1 MVMEKEILDKYIKA
15 GEIARKLKEIARKE
29 TKDRKKALELAEK
42 IDRIIKNEGARPA
55 FPVNISLNDI
65 AAHYTPDINDPLEF
79 KEGDLVKI
87 DIGVQIDGYIAD
99 TAFTVCV
106 GKKSHPLIDCVSKT
120 LNRFLEEIKP
130 GKTISELSELVETNI
145 KKSGFNPIRN
155 LAGHGLDQY
164 VQHAEPSIPNGKCDI
179 QQKIKKD
186 QVIAMEIFATDGV
199 GWVKESHPALIYMY
213 GMEKP
218 VRMKESRI
226 ILKLAREEFQRMP
239 FARRWL
245 LDKIS
250 PLKLRLALNELVN
263 VRAIVEYPP
272 LKEQSNGLV
281 AQMEETIIVK
291 DEPIITTI

>member
-1 MVMEKEILDKYIKA
+1 MEKEILDKYIKA